1 MTKRFKY
8 TFLLI
13 LTIVIIL
20 TIFFDTN
27 KSAFNEIIT
36 FISIAI
42 GFSITSLSIIATSK
56 FSKNLY
62 NKESKKDNSKTLL
75 HELVD
80 DFQYSIYLFTST
92 ICLILLLK
100 FINLDEYNLRF
111 WKIEIDFIEVL
122 VNFCWSLT
130 IISIYEFIKL
140 FNLFSKYVIKSAKE

>member
-13 LTIVIIL
+13 LVIVIIL

-62 NKESKKDNSKTLL
+62 KKESKKNNSKTLL

-111 WKIEIDFIEVL
+111 WKIELDFIEVL

-130 IISIYEFIKL
+130 IISIYEFLKL